1 MRKNPVPVQAGRQ
14 TGLRCLGEM
23 NAVLSSKL
31 RGLRDWRGAG
41 SRMAAHAHIADA
53 AADDEA
59 GASAL
64 TAGEY
69 ALFAQVARTR
79 RVEAGQRLFLRG
91 DLGTSM
97 FVIARGAVDLDFGDD
112 LVGKRLGMR
121 AFFGELGLLIGD
133 HARSAEAVVAEDGV
147 LLELGRGEFD
157 ALAER
162 DPALLSQFLRRAIMR
177 VVFNEQ
183 ALIGRLR
190 RRNQE
195 LQTAL
200 DTLRATAHRLN
211 QTEVLTRTDELTGLS
226 NRRGFVSHLDQR
238 RRNSSLSGLTLLLI
252 DCDRFKDV
260 NDAHGHLA
268 GDRVLQSVANLLRAV
283 AGPDDIACRLG
294 GDEFCLLVHAQD
306 PDELARMA
314 DYIVDSARV
323 LRGMHSKLPQMTTLS
338 IGACTIGL
346 PRDADPRDGDEWE
359 RWYTQADT
367 ALYRAKRLGGDRVE
381 WQA

>member
-1 MRKNPVPVQAGRQ
+1 MIDAR
-14 TGLRCLGEM
+14 TG
-23 NAVLSSKL
+23 V
-31 RGLRDWRGAG
+31 
-41 SRMAAHAHIADA
+41 DA
-53 AADDEA
+53 S
-59 GASAL
+59 ASAL
-64 TAGEY
+64 HPDEY
-69 ALFAQVARTR
+69 ALFAQVARSCP
-79 RVEAGQRLFLRG
+79 VEAGQKLFRRG
-91 DLGTSM
+91 DHGAAM
-97 FVIARGAVDLDFGDD
+97 YVVANGAVELDFGDD
-112 LVGKRLGMR
+112 LVGKRLGAR

-133 HARSAEAVVAEDGV
+133 HARSADAVVAEAGE
-147 LLELGRGEFD
+147 LLELGRDEFEQ
-157 ALAER
+157 LAQR
-162 DPALLSQFLRRAIMR
+162 DPALLAQFLRRAIMR
-177 VVFNEQ
+177 VVLNEQ
-183 ALIGRLR
+183 ALIARLR
-190 RRNQE
+190 RRNQD
-195 LQTAL
+195 LQEAL
-200 DTLRATAHRLN
+200 DALRSATNRLD
-211 QTEVLTRTDELTGLS
+211 ESEALTRTDELTGLT

-260 NDAHGHLA
+260 NDQHGHLA